1 MVFMPPRS
9 LVLVNKS
16 EVLPKS
22 LDKQS
27 SRETGRA
34 GTSAGKR
41 GAHEPGLQTTLHTWE
56 CRIPSSAYPLRHR
69 DKFGCPTLQRE
80 VYLTQLLSL
89 NLMETPS
96 LNLTNVKKQSLPM
109 VFKPLLL

>member
-9 LVLVNKS
+9 LGLVNKS

-27 SRETGRA
+27 SGEMGRV
-34 GTSAGKR
+34 GTSAGK
-41 GAHEPGLQTTLHTWE
+41 GGVHELGPNH
-56 CRIPSSAYPLRHR
+56 PAYMGTSH
-69 DKFGCPTLQRE
+69 
-80 VYLTQLLSL
+80 TQLCVSPLAQRRIWLSHTPARGVFGPALSL

-96 LNLTNVKKQSLPM
+96 LSLTNVKKQSLPM

>member
-16 EVLPKS
+16 EVLLKS

-27 SRETGRA
+27 SREMGRV

-41 GAHEPGLQTTLHTWE
+41 GVHESGLQTTLHTWE
-56 CRIPSSAYPLRHR
+56 HRIPSSAYPLWHR
-69 DKFGCPTLQRE
+69 DKFGCPTLQQE
-80 VYLTQLLSL
+80 VYLAQL
-89 NLMETPS
+89 
-96 LNLTNVKKQSLPM
+96 
-109 VFKPLLL
+109 